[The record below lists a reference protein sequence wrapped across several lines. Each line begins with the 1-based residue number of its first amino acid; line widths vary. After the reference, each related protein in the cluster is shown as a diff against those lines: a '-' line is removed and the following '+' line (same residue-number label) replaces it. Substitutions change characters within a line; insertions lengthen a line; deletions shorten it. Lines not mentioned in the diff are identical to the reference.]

1 MTEDQFSRIL
11 KEEQRKARKTV
22 LDKIKSDILHEDIEK
37 ILHIIPLTPKTT
49 LYLTNKRIIILKY
62 SAEKRSFE
70 NIESIWDYPGIM
82 YIQLTSKRL
91 FLIFKKYFL
100 TINHYNQLH
109 NYKVDN
115 QNIPQIRKL
124 FRIIESLKDNR

>member
-11 KEEQRKARKTV
+11 KEEQRKARRQV
-22 LDKIKSDILHEDIEK
+22 LEKIKSDVLHEEIEK
-37 ILHIIPLTPKTT
+37 MLHTFPLTAKTT

-62 SAEKRSFE
+62 NAEKKSFE

-100 TINHYNQLH
+100 TINHHNQLH